1 MILLLTIL
9 SALAIVILVAVLAAY
24 LIAIIRL
31 LESIG
36 GSSTSWL
43 AKIRWGGRAIDTQTA
58 AIPPQVTRLNQGLSA
73 VSDGLT
79 AIDAS
84 LGATIESVVRQGG

>member
-9 SALAIVILVAVLAAY
+9 AAVAVVALVVVLAAY

-36 GSSTSWL
+36 GNSTSWL
-43 AKIRWGGRAIDTQTA
+43 AKIRWGVRAIDTQTA
-58 AIPPQVTRLNQGLSA
+58 LIPPQVTALNRGLSA
-73 VSDGLT
+73 VSDGLKV
-79 AIDAS
+79 IDAS
-84 LGATIESVVRQGG
+84 LGSTIEAVVRQGG

>member
-9 SALAIVILVAVLAAY
+9 AALAVVALVVVLAGYLIVI
-24 LIAIIRL
+24 IRV

-43 AKIRWGGRAIDTQTA
+43 AKIRWGVRAIDTQTA
-58 AIPPQVTRLNQGLSA
+58 AIAPQVTALNRGLAA
-73 VSDGLT
+73 VSDGLLV
-79 AIDAS
+79 IDSS
-84 LGATIESVVRQGG
+84 LGATIEAVVAQGG

>member
-9 SALAIVILVAVLAAY
+9 SAIAVVALVSVLVVY
-24 LIAIIRL
+24 LIAIIRV

-36 GSSTSWL
+36 GSGQSWL
-43 AKIRWGGRAIDTQTA
+43 AKIRWGVRAIDTQTA
-58 AIPPQVTRLNQGLSA
+58 AIAPQVTQLNAGLSA
-73 VSDGLT
+73 VAGGLQ

-84 LGATIESVVRQGG
+84 LARTIQSVLRQEV

>member
-9 SALAIVILVAVLAAY
+9 AALAVVALVVVLAAY
-24 LIAIIRL
+24 LIAIIRV

-43 AKIRWGGRAIDTQTA
+43 AKIRWGVRAIDTQTA
-58 AIPPQVTRLNQGLSA
+58 AIPPRVTTLNQGLSA
-73 VSDGLT
+73 VSDGLKI
-79 AIDAS
+79 IDAS
-84 LGATIESVVRQGG
+84 LGATIAAVVRQGG